1 MNDDLTVLLI
11 ESINKNPDLNPTLKL
26 DLIKRTMSDC
36 QEKRIGK
43 IIVDAIEKVDKA
55 NKLINTPIKRGRGRP
70 RKTENQERMLKI
82 SRDADLA
89 DGRINHE

>member
-11 ESINKNPDLNPTLKL
+11 QSINLNPNLDAALKL
-26 DLIKRTMSDC
+26 DLIKKTMSDC

-55 NKLINTPIKRGRGRP
+55 NKLINIPIKRGRGRP

-82 SRDADLA
+82 SRDADIA
-89 DGRINHE
+89 DGRRNHE